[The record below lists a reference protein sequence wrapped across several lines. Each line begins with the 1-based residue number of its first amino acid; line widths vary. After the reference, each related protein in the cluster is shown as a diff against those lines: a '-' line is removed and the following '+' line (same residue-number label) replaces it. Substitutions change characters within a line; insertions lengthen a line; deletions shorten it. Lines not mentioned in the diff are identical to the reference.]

1 MEKRS
6 PEFLVCVRLLRRLDE
21 IIAEGNGDGPEAD
34 AVRSQMEEPW
44 YAMTE
49 GEQHLLDLLSADVCT
64 LWKATPLRQ
73 APKAEARAGFDAALR
88 TEDWREVLAAL
99 HRAPGLAEAP
109 QAALM
114 RAQAWRALGHPDLAD
129 EFIALARRLL
139 DIAPPRNTAVRRRR
153 ATPMDLPTFRSAG
166 R

>member
-34 AVRSQMEEPW
+34 AVRNQMEEPW

-49 GEQHLLDLLSADVCT
+49 GEQHLLDLLSADVRT
-64 LWKATPLRQ
+64 LWKVPRPRQ
-73 APKAEARAGFDAALR
+73 PPTAEARAGFDAALR
-88 TEDWREVLAAL
+88 TEDWREVLASL
-99 HRAPGLAEAP
+99 HRAPGLTDP
-109 QAALM
+109 PRAALM
-114 RAQAWRALGHPDLAD
+114 RAQAWRALGHPDVAD

-139 DIAPPRNTAVRRRR
+139 DTPLPGNTAVRRRR
-153 ATPMDLPTFRSAG
+153 GQPMVLPMFRNAAA
-166 R
+166 

>member
-1 MEKRS
+1 MREAMEKRS

-21 IIAEGNGDGPEAD
+21 IIAEGNGDSPEAD

-64 LWKATPLRQ
+64 LWKATRPRP

-88 TEDWREVLAAL
+88 AEDWREVLASLAETF
-99 HRAPGLAEAP
+99 PGLEWER
-109 QAALM
+109 QAQ
-114 RAQAWRALGHPDLAD
+114 RIGHPALPAADLRWSLRD
-129 EFIALARRLL
+129 
-139 DIAPPRNTAVRRRR
+139 
-153 ATPMDLPTFRSAG
+153 
-166 R
+166 